1 MKLSHAAIFS
11 ALLATSCLVSPPA
24 LAQGGGD
31 QSALLS
37 RIEKLEAELA
47 ALKAELQKN
56 KTKAEQAVRKA
67 ESAEA
72 KADQAVAKAAAPVA
86 TQGGGSVLS
95 GGLFSYRAGDVRF
108 HLGGYAGGNV
118 EFVDNGENSTFAD
131 VNFNPIFLVQY
142 KDWLLFESELE
153 FETTSSEENTAE
165 LEYAALDLFLNDY
178 ATLVFGKYLSPIGL
192 FQERLHPKW
201 INKTIERPIGFDGR
215 VEPLTDVGFELRGGI
230 PLGDDMKLT
239 YVFMLGNGP
248 QVEEEGQPALEGFGE
263 DNNDNKAVGGRI
275 SFFPVPWLELGGS
288 AYHAK
293 VSGVEELTGGGGEAD
308 ETGFNIRPAGLTVAQ
323 LEPTNADLRILGAHA
338 VATYKDLDLRFEYLN
353 SKRDA
358 FVSVGEPGELP
369 ELLPTQKTEA
379 WYAQAAYKL
388 AGLMSEDIVK
398 DLELVARFGQL
409 NVKKGILFRDDAQ
422 DRLTLG
428 VNYLLAPNIVVKFN
442 YERRNFDEPD
452 LKTENRFMGQFAIG
466 F

>member
-11 ALLATSCLVSPPA
+11 ALLATSCLVAPPA
-24 LAQGGGD
+24 LAQNAGD
-31 QSALLS
+31 QGALLS
-37 RIEKLEAELA
+37 RIEKLEAELR
-47 ALKAELQKN
+47 ALKAELAKS
-56 KTKAEQAVRKA
+56 KAKAEEAAQKA
-67 ESAEA
+67 ETAEA
-72 KADQAVAKAAAPVA
+72 KASQAVAKAEAPAA

-95 GGLFSYRAGDVRF
+95 GGLFTYRAGDVRF
-108 HLGGYAGGNV
+108 HLGGYGGGNV

-153 FETTSSEENTAE
+153 FETTEGEGTKLE
-165 LEYAALDLFLNDY
+165 LEYAALDLMLGDN
-178 ATLVFGKYLSPIGL
+178 ATLVFGKYLSPIGI

-201 INKTIERPIGFDGR
+201 INKVISRPPGFDGI
-215 VEPLTDVGFELRGGI
+215 VEPLTDVGLQLRGGI

-263 DNNDNKAVGGRI
+263 DDNDNKAVGGRI

-293 VSGVEELTGGGGEAD
+293 VSGVEELTGEADVD
-308 ETGFNIRPAGLTVAQ
+308 ETGFNIRPAGLTTAE

-388 AGLMSEDIVK
+388 AGLTSEDIVK

-428 VNYLLAPNIVVKFN
+428 VNYLLAPNIVIKFN